1 MSGGGRAKR
10 LVVAALVAG
19 LAGCHQASPQEKA
32 QQMIHDCASEAGEYL
47 DPHWGPPQVT
57 GVYHEPY
64 SVDVVLTAQGE
75 RVTASCGVDS
85 GYYMHVLGIVETI
98 QGVEPAD
105 GQLYLPTQ
113 HRWLTDAELHARMAA
128 MLAPQP
134 GEYAGVAW
142 APNPPAVYTVSDLA
156 RVAST
161 SCFTLQSK
169 LGPARQLVAC
179 QVAAGHRYWVS
190 QGPLTFEVAV
200 PPAGLPAIP
209 PAPQPDW
216 STQPG
221 GKPF

>member
-64 SVDVVLTAQGE
+64 SVDVGLTAQGE

-134 GEYAGVAW
+134 GEYAGVARRTRR
-142 APNPPAVYTVSDLA
+142 PSTPSPTSPAS
-156 RVAST
+156 
-161 SCFTLQSK
+161 
-169 LGPARQLVAC
+169 PARPASRC
-179 QVAAGHRYWVS
+179 RANSNRRASWSPARSPAATATGS
-190 QGPLTFEVAV
+190 
-200 PPAGLPAIP
+200 AGAR
-209 PAPQPDW
+209 
-216 STQPG
+216 
-221 GKPF
+221 